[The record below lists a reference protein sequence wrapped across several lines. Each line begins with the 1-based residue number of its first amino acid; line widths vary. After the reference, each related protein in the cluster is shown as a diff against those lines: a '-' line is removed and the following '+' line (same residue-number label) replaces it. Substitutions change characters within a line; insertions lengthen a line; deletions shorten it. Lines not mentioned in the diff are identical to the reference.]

1 MSDTE
6 NNVQEQSVDYP
17 RRGTWIRARS
27 GITMYLGRVYLI
39 HQEDPYKQVMQD
51 RRAERGELP
60 IGEVLAAGK
69 EGALALMPAY
79 EFIADMRRVP
89 VKGPD
94 GRIAMDGQ
102 MPMTGLARE
111 PVTAGPDFLLH
122 QTPIHLLH
130 VDNIYFFSQ
139 MHSAD
144 VTTYWTF
151 IDAAE
156 ERNKQIRLEMS
167 GLVGPNEPVRHG
179 PRL

>member
-1 MSDTE
+1 
-6 NNVQEQSVDYP
+6 
-17 RRGTWIRARS
+17 
-27 GITMYLGRVYLI
+27 MYLGRVYLI
-39 HQEDPYKQVMQD
+39 DGLDPYKIEYEPNYGGQHFNPARESITVK
-51 RRAERGELP
+51 
-60 IGEVLAAGK
+60 EVLAAARNGL
-69 EGALALMPAY
+69 LALMPAY
-79 EFIADMRRVP
+79 EFMADMRRVP

-94 GRIAMDGQ
+94 GRVMMDGQ

-139 MHSAD
+139 MNSAD